1 VITVTLAGVEAELL
15 NQTDAFIDVRA
26 VASDASSGH
35 VVLTSSSGAVVTEEN
50 GWEYNAVGN
59 ITSVSPAVG
68 QIDTVVTIEGTSLLG
83 GGSELAW
90 ITIDGTAPASIRSQ
104 TESSTV
110 LVLARPSAAST
121 SKIMM
126 VSNTGAFVEATGL
139 FSYVTEGVISSVVP
153 AVGQIGTEVTISGT
167 SLQGA
172 GLKVITV
179 TLAGESATTV
189 SESDSTVVAIA
200 TQSGN
205 QTGDVVL
212 TADTEATVTSAGAW
226 EFATEGQVTSVNP
239 SSGQY
244 GTRVDIRGTGLRG
257 AASEVVNVTLAG
269 IRVEELV
276 SQSDTLVQVIATT
289 ADAGSGVVVLTAD
302 SGAIVTGSPSWEYLE
317 TGDISSVSPT
327 SGQLGTRV
335 DIGGERLLAGGDE
348 LASVTLAGA
357 AATIVNQSNSVVSV
371 VAIDN
376 LAGTGDVV
384 LTSVTGAV
392 VTEDNGFKYIE
403 LGNITS
409 VSPSEG
415 QTGTYVT
422 ISGTNLLGGG
432 ARYVSITLGGT
443 AIRELVGGATRALGG
458 DTSVIVRADGASAGT
473 GNVRMVS
480 DTGAVV
486 TLSEG
491 WTYDAAS
498 EIAELVPAAGQ
509 VGTRVLIKGSNL
521 LGVSNGVNITKVTLA
536 GVDATIVEFNQSGIS
551 VGVTSSFTVGSG
563 KVVVLADTGAEAT
576 LADEFEYLEVGV
588 VDEVLPAVGQLG
600 TTVTISGSNLLGGG
614 DEFDSVT
621 LGGVL
626 AVVQTFDNEK
636 VVVVATASH
645 ALVGGAVVLVSDTG
659 AIVQRD
665 GQFDYA
671 AQSNITS
678 VEPASGQEGTTVTI
692 RGTDLRGHANFVD
705 SVTLVGEEAT
715 ILNETDDF
723 ITAVAA
729 ASGAGSGDVVVTAD
743 TGAVAPLEG
752 GFVYYTKGEVNDVS
766 PSSGQY
772 GSIVTISGVAL
783 RARGTEVV
791 EVTLGGVLASIISE
805 DNDQVVVQAASG
817 PNFRELGAVVLT
829 SDTGAK
835 VVTGDEEWTYLRPSK
850 IESVLPP
857 SGRANSRITIF
868 GFDLC
873 GGGDEIVNATL
884 AGVPATLTDVSK
896 CGTIVITA
904 ADYGAAVIGN
914 VVLTSDSGAI
924 TVEEDAWTYIAE
936 GNVTGVQP
944 SAGQGGTLITLTG
957 ERMLGGATGVSSVSL
972 ADVPAFVESATDTE
986 IVIRAFDGPADG
998 AVGDIV
1004 IVGLSGVTVRKIN
1017 GWTYSGVT
1025 SVSPN
1030 HGQRG
1035 TLVTIKGIAMLASGT
1050 EIDELR
1056 LAEVVV
1062 KEVVSANDTEIV
1074 VVANFEN
1081 VQSDQTGDVKIKMDN
1096 GQQVARTNAWTYKP
1110 TGTVVEVVPS
1120 SGQYGTAVTISGTN
1134 LLGYGSEFVEIT
1146 IGGVAPVVHNS
1157 SDTEMELTINANSA
1171 GFGDIVF
1178 VSNSGAIVIL
1188 VRGFEYVAVPAITT
1202 VSPGEGQFNTV
1213 VTIDGSDMFGGGN
1226 TISSVTLSGVEVQTI
1241 TTNTEGQFIVV
1252 TERAGS
1258 NNICPVVCHDSCDGC
1273 SGGGA
1278 DECSGCP

>member
-1 VITVTLAGVEAELL
+1 
-15 NQTDAFIDVRA
+15 
-26 VASDASSGH
+26 
-35 VVLTSSSGAVVTEEN
+35 
-50 GWEYNAVGN
+50 
-59 ITSVSPAVG
+59 
-68 QIDTVVTIEGTSLLG
+68 
-83 GGSELAW
+83 
-90 ITIDGTAPASIRSQ
+90 
-104 TESSTV
+104 
-110 LVLARPSAAST
+110 
-121 SKIMM
+121 MM
-126 VSNTGAFVEATGL
+126 VSNTGAIVEATGL
-139 FSYVTEGVISSVVP
+139 FSYVAEGVISSVVP

-189 SESDSTVVAIA
+189 SESDSTVVVIA

-244 GTRVDIRGTGLRG
+244 GTRVDIRGFGLRG

-458 DTSVIVRADGASAGT
+458 DTSVIVRADGASAGA
-473 GNVRMVS
+473 GNVQMVS

-536 GVDATIVEFNQSGIS
+536 GADATIVEFNQSGIS
-551 VGVTSSFTVGSG
+551 VVVKASFNVGSG

-576 LADEFEYLEVGV
+576 LADGFEYLEAGV

-600 TTVTISGSNLLGGG
+600 TTVAMSGSNHLGGG

-626 AVVQTFDNEK
+626 AVVQTFDNDK
-636 VVVVATASH
+636 VVVVATASD

-671 AQSNITS
+671 AQSNITA

-743 TGAVAPLEG
+743 TGAVATLEG

-766 PSSGQY
+766 PSSRLKRP
-772 GSIVTISGVAL
+772 VWL
-783 RARGTEVV
+783 DRGHFWRCSSCTWHRGGRGNPRRRSCQHH
-791 EVTLGGVLASIISE
+791 LGG
-805 DNDQVVVQAASG
+805 
-817 PNFRELGAVVLT
+817 
-829 SDTGAK
+829 
-835 VVTGDEEWTYLRPSK
+835 
-850 IESVLPP
+850 
-857 SGRANSRITIF
+857 
-868 GFDLC
+868 
-873 GGGDEIVNATL
+873 
-884 AGVPATLTDVSK
+884 
-896 CGTIVITA
+896 
-904 ADYGAAVIGN
+904 
-914 VVLTSDSGAI
+914 
-924 TVEEDAWTYIAE
+924 
-936 GNVTGVQP
+936 
-944 SAGQGGTLITLTG
+944 
-957 ERMLGGATGVSSVSL
+957 
-972 ADVPAFVESATDTE
+972 
-986 IVIRAFDGPADG
+986 
-998 AVGDIV
+998 
-1004 IVGLSGVTVRKIN
+1004 
-1017 GWTYSGVT
+1017 
-1025 SVSPN
+1025 
-1030 HGQRG
+1030 
-1035 TLVTIKGIAMLASGT
+1035 
-1050 EIDELR
+1050 
-1056 LAEVVV
+1056 
-1062 KEVVSANDTEIV
+1062 
-1074 VVANFEN
+1074 
-1081 VQSDQTGDVKIKMDN
+1081 
-1096 GQQVARTNAWTYKP
+1096 
-1110 TGTVVEVVPS
+1110 
-1120 SGQYGTAVTISGTN
+1120 
-1134 LLGYGSEFVEIT
+1134 
-1146 IGGVAPVVHNS
+1146 
-1157 SDTEMELTINANSA
+1157 
-1171 GFGDIVF
+1171 
-1178 VSNSGAIVIL
+1178 
-1188 VRGFEYVAVPAITT
+1188 
-1202 VSPGEGQFNTV
+1202 
-1213 VTIDGSDMFGGGN
+1213 
-1226 TISSVTLSGVEVQTI
+1226 
-1241 TTNTEGQFIVV
+1241 
-1252 TERAGS
+1252 
-1258 NNICPVVCHDSCDGC
+1258 
-1273 SGGGA
+1273 
-1278 DECSGCP
+1278 